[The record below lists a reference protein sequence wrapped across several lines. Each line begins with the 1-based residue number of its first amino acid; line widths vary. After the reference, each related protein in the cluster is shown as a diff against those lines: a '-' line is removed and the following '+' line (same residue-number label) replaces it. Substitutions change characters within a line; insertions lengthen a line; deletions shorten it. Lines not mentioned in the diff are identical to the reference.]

1 MGNYDTG
8 RKTDFECF
16 IQDAELLNSIPTRPC
31 HVIYLHGEKVALP
44 RGNSFGFNSSV
55 ALDILN
61 IKLAKSEK
69 NKEHKF

>member
-31 HVIYLHGEKVALP
+31 HVIYGHG
-44 RGNSFGFNSSV
+44 
-55 ALDILN
+55 D
-61 IKLAKSEK
+61 KSYSCLVGIGLRQLS
-69 NKEHKF
+69 NYCLQGTYFFA